1 MKVRYTRKALAEIN
15 SIISYIARDNERA
28 SDKVAEAIREAVELI
43 SRPPEI
49 SPFVFKQEI
58 RGKMVGR
65 YPYWIFY
72 SVGSDE
78 VGIRNVRS
86 TRRRLPW
93 EDAAG

>member
-43 SRPPEI
+43 SRRPEI
-49 SPFVFKQEI
+49 SPFVFRQEI

-65 YPYWIFY
+65 YPYRIFY
-72 SVGSDE
+72 TVGSDE
-78 VGIRNVRS
+78 VVIRNVRS
-86 TRRRLPW
+86 ARRRLPW
-93 EDAAG
+93 NDAAG